1 MMTANHLP
9 GGADLARASLA
20 GFSETTH
27 EGVGFGLGFAC
38 KLDPVANGYPAT
50 RGSYYWGGMASTLFW
65 VDPAEELIVL
75 FMTQL
80 MPSSTFNFRG
90 QLEAL
95 VYAALD

>member
-1 MMTANHLP
+1 MA
-9 GGADLARASLA
+9 GGSLHCA
-20 GFSETTH
+20 VLLLWTRCAAAFPPPW
-27 EGVGFGLGFAC
+27 A
-38 KLDPVANGYPAT
+38 PAT
-50 RGSYYWGGMASTLFW
+50 GQASTLFW

-75 FMTQL
+75 FFTQL